1 MTVFSLEKQNNPPLP
16 MTRFYVWLCFT
27 FRALLFLSVVMVQ
40 LSLFFSPPQAPV
52 KPDTHNLKK
61 QTQTTSH
68 EMWDTVHFWF
78 IACLTF
84 TIRSQDMQSCTTE
97 EKGEPA
103 DLSCFS
109 KARRL
114 IIICGFMWK
123 TGEVLKV
130 TCLSL
135 LAGIIRRKLSCGC
148 PLVAQSRCPNQFPE
162 HFLLSAQHQRF
173 EPLVLQKTKNLNTW
187 FLKGTL
193 FKQLNLK
200 NYNTWF
206 KNKYVIKCLKESI

>member
-1 MTVFSLEKQNNPPLP
+1 MTVFSLEKQNNPPPPHDSVLCVAV
-16 MTRFYVWLCFT
+16 FYLQSFAVSFCCHGP
-27 FRALLFLSVVMVQ
+27 VVFV
-40 LSLFFSPPQAPV
+40 FSPPQAPV

-114 IIICGFMWK
+114 IIICGFM
-123 TGEVLKV
+123 
-130 TCLSL
+130 
-135 LAGIIRRKLSCGC
+135 
-148 PLVAQSRCPNQFPE
+148 
-162 HFLLSAQHQRF
+162 
-173 EPLVLQKTKNLNTW
+173 
-187 FLKGTL
+187 
-193 FKQLNLK
+193 
-200 NYNTWF
+200 
-206 KNKYVIKCLKESI
+206 